1 MNRKNLILL
10 AALVWM
16 MAGSMVI
23 KTGVSAY
30 SSNDFK
36 FIYLAISLLV
46 FGLFFFKIFSP
57 LATKNKNR
65 IMNLEHNQ
73 VKIWKFLDKKGYL
86 IMAFMMT
93 FGILL
98 RKSGLVRDLY
108 IFIFYLG
115 LGVALFS
122 AGVKYMYLY
131 FKEGKNYAKEDVL

>member
-1 MNRKNLILL
+1 MKRKNLILL

-23 KTGVSAY
+23 KAAASAY
-30 SSNDFK
+30 SSKDFK
-36 FIYLAISLLV
+36 FIYLAISLIV

-65 IMNLEHNQ
+65 IINLDDNK
-73 VKIWKFLDKKGYL
+73 VKFWKFLDKKGYL

-122 AGVKYMYLY
+122 AGIKYVYL
-131 FKEGKNYAKEDVL
+131 FLKEGKDYAKKDVL